1 MATYVLLSTLTP
13 HGRETLHANP
23 DRVLGVN
30 DEVERFGCR
39 VLAQYPLLGSYDFLT
54 IVEAPDNETVG
65 HLSVDL
71 GARGTV
77 TITTIPAL
85 SMEAFREKL
94 KGVDQLAAAPVVGGT
109 STSASA
115 PTGSRRRPGTSRS

>member
-1 MATYVLLSTLTP
+1 MGTYILLSTLTP

-30 DEVERFGCR
+30 DEVERFGCH

-77 TITTIPAL
+77 TIQTIPAL
-85 SMEAFREKL
+85 SMDAFREKL
-94 KGVDQLAAAPVVGGT
+94 KGADQLAAAPVVGGT
-109 STSASA
+109 KKRTTAKSGT
-115 PTGSRRRPGTSRS
+115 RRRPTTSSS